1 MAGADARFF
10 GGDGGG
16 GQREHSDDDAAEE
29 IHLGRSMH
37 AEELCAGAGRLGSEL
52 LGIIVMPSHTSHE
65 NGIGREHTFLPQ
77 GLDSY
82 KDQVSGYSRM
92 RVKSGQG
99 TDGFHREQV
108 GAPARISTRVS
119 NVHVEAQAMPRPASP
134 VWEHFRK
141 EMPNKRATCSYCGAN
156 MCGLIVRMRTH
167 LARRCDSC
175 PESVKAEM
183 TADLSRKLHHGSDAD
198 CRAPGPDDLAPG
210 PVTRGCAGQQ
220 ERPGRLRGQSHLR
233 GGAAGGDRGAHGLCQ
248 DAQGHEP
255 ELPPAQCVRSGHV
268 RAGPRVLGGANQTT
282 RRGAGFHRGESGS
295 GVVGAAE
302 ARTGD
307 VCAQLAEPGDIRIR
321 QHRRHDP
328 HAGDARGQGG
338 EYHDTD
344 WNREGVGYCHGDYR
358 LYEASVA
365 HAGGQISDDH
375 VPAELCAHDDRHDD
389 GYAGPDPVARAAIAR
404 VAEQSI
410 EAAAPMGDPTDT
422 TPSGLLDCLFTI
434 ERNRHSLDILLAE
447 NGTLSALNTR
457 VKDRIISLT
466 FWEEVST
473 LTGLFEPFLEI
484 LKMFESDSP
493 LLSTF
498 YHRFTLLW
506 GHLDKYGGLASKFQH
521 IVSRYWQTIQ
531 HPAMY
536 TAYLLDPRFPPSS
549 LSGEATSEALS
560 YIKRTSNPEV
570 YGSIVDELTRF
581 TARTGLFSDDAI
593 WDSGQKCSPLDWWK
607 GFIGSSCPNLQP
619 VALRTLGFPA
629 SSGLSQSKR
638 EVFEKIQVMNAKYMS
653 DEQANKAAV
662 VYLNSNLS
670 SNVEDA
676 IANETKV

>member
-1 MAGADARFF
+1 
-10 GGDGGG
+10 
-16 GQREHSDDDAAEE
+16 
-29 IHLGRSMH
+29 
-37 AEELCAGAGRLGSEL
+37 
-52 LGIIVMPSHTSHE
+52 
-65 NGIGREHTFLPQ
+65 
-77 GLDSY
+77 
-82 KDQVSGYSRM
+82 
-92 RVKSGQG
+92 
-99 TDGFHREQV
+99 
-108 GAPARISTRVS
+108 
-119 NVHVEAQAMPRPASP
+119 MPRPASP

-183 TADLSRKLHHGSDAD
+183 TADLSRKLHHDSAAQPAKKARTKKDPLRPEAQD
-198 CRAPGPDDLAPG
+198 QAPSAPEQA
-210 PVTRGCAGQQ
+210 PTPTAEHQV
-220 ERPGRLRGQSHLR
+220 
-233 GGAAGGDRGAHGLCQ
+233 
-248 DAQGHEP
+248 
-255 ELPPAQCVRSGHV
+255 
-268 RAGPRVLGGANQTT
+268 QTT
-282 RRGAGFHRGESGS
+282 SPRAQSPVAVLDSKSDLDGYVARAIFGVGLPVATVEHTAFVKMLKVMNPNYDPPSAFVLATSVLDLEYSEVQIKLRAEVLDSTAVSLGVESWAQQKRALVTCVLNS
-295 GVVGAAE
+295 PSPAIFAFDS
-302 ARTGD
+302 TGD
-307 VCAQLAEPGDIRIR
+307 MTHTPEMLVDKVENIMTQIGTERVSVIVMETTDCMKQASLTLEGKYPTITFLPSCAHTMTAMMTDMLDLSTIADTLDTCTQLAHFFV
-321 QHRRHDP
+321 Q
-328 HAGDARGQGG
+328 
-338 EYHDTD
+338 
-344 WNREGVGYCHGDYR
+344 
-358 LYEASVA
+358 
-365 HAGGQISDDH
+365 
-375 VPAELCAHDDRHDD
+375 
-389 GYAGPDPVARAAIAR
+389 DPVARAAIAR